1 MVSGFATGLGGS
13 NVGLVKR
20 PLWRLLWNTPRE
32 AVFDIC
38 LVIALFVLP
47 RMVAGYYPTDALPG
61 TYDWIGGLWFSHV
74 ANDLLCLG
82 LLVRRRYPMALLWV
96 VAALS
101 VAQALLIQFGPGP
114 LLQINVSTDPWVPGV
129 TPWVLYAV
137 IVHGRGHRSLAWALI
152 LVVTAI
158 SLRLGHAPHPD
169 VVITGAAW
177 TVFPIVLGLYAAER
191 GRLADALRER
201 AERAEHERELLA
213 EQARA
218 DERARLAVEMHDVV
232 THRVNLMVLQAGA
245 LGVVSDDPAV
255 HRAAEDL
262 RASGGEALAE
272 LRDLVGVLRRGDDE
286 RGDSSAD
293 APHADAPSDVPDL
306 RELIGQSEAVGM
318 SVHFTADG
326 DPAPVTPAVGRTA
339 YRVVQEGLTNAHK
352 HAPGA
357 DVHVRVLY
365 SDDRV
370 RVSVRNTA
378 PTGPAPELAGSG
390 GGVGLLGLQ
399 QRVELVGGTFRSGA
413 TDGDGFE
420 VEAILPGYVPT
431 EETADA

>member
-1 MVSGFATGLGGS
+1 M
-13 NVGLVKR
+13 KR
-20 PLWRLLWNTPRE
+20 PLWRLLWNTQRE

-38 LVIALFVLP
+38 LVVALFVFP
-47 RMVAGYYPTDALPG
+47 RVLAGYYPTDALPG
-61 TYDWIGGLWFSHV
+61 TYDWIGGLWFSDV

-82 LLVRRRYPMALLWV
+82 LLVRRRCSMVLLWG
-96 VAALS
+96 VALLS
-101 VAQALLIQFGPGP
+101 VAQMLLIQFGPGP

-137 IVHGRGHRSLAWALI
+137 IVHGRGHRYLAWALI
-152 LVVTAI
+152 AVVAAVG
-158 SLRLGHAPHPD
+158 LRLGHTPHPD
-169 VVITGAAW
+169 VVITGVAW
-177 TVFPIVLGLYAAER
+177 TIFPIVLGLYAAER

-272 LRDLVGVLRRGDDE
+272 LRDLVGVLRRSDDE
-286 RGDSSAD
+286 RGDAGAD
-293 APHADAPSDVPDL
+293 TPSDVPDL

-318 SVHFTADG
+318 SVRFTADG
-326 DPAPVTPAVGRTA
+326 DPGPVTPAVGRTA

-378 PTGPAPELAGSG
+378 PTGPVPELADSG

-413 TDGDGFE
+413 TNGDGFE